1 MSAGCVVD
9 VFSLLNILMEP
20 FFLCFRDSPPAWHYQ
35 TSLEVLD
42 RTIEIGG
49 DILKD
54 GLCTCATT
62 KRAGVR
68 AEFSGLVVEPQSL
81 TQSWDPAG

>member
-1 MSAGCVVD
+1 MSAGCAVD
-9 VFSLLNILMEP
+9 VFSLLNIFMKPL
-20 FFLCFRDSPPAWHYQ
+20 FLCFGDSPPARHYQ

-54 GLCTCATT
+54 SFCTCATT
-62 KRAGVR
+62 K
-68 AEFSGLVVEPQSL
+68 
-81 TQSWDPAG
+81 